1 MTCEQMTPSTAVVPK
16 PIRARG
22 RTGAVR
28 GAMFLAAALLIA
40 CGDGSPA
47 VTPPP
52 PIVVSLVEV
61 SAATATLMR
70 TQTVQLSAVAR
81 TSAGTVV
88 TNELPV
94 WTTTAPGI
102 ATVSTSGLVTGVAA
116 GTATIR
122 ATVGGVSGA
131 LDITV
136 TTGAGIL
143 ATVVV
148 DAQDR
153 TIPLGQ
159 LTQATVNGR
168 DLLGGAV
175 PLGSRVIT
183 WSSSNAAIATITQ
196 AGVVTGVGIGAAT
209 LQASVAD
216 GAVARTGT
224 VTITVTSIPNAPTT
238 ADVVMPGLTF
248 SPFET
253 VVKLG
258 GTVRFL
264 FPALA
269 HNVIWDRRL
278 AGSPADI
285 NIISNATVSRVFP
298 TVGVFPYTCTLHPGM
313 DGTVIVTP

>member
-1 MTCEQMTPSTAVVPK
+1 MTYEQMTPLTAVLPK
-16 PIRARG
+16 VARTLAIG
-22 RTGAVR
+22 V
-28 GAMFLAAALLIA
+28 MSCAAALLIA

-61 SAATATLMR
+61 SAATSTLIR

-88 TNELPV
+88 SGELPV

-168 DLLGGAV
+168 DLLGGPV

-285 NIISNATVSRVFP
+285 NIISNATVSRVFS